1 MKYTNKLMAILML
14 TIFLIS
20 LAPLALA
27 EDSEDQLP
35 TKPLPKTKELKKVV
49 ENTKEKL
56 IKTREQYQQ
65 LKERHEQAK
74 EKFAEQKERII
85 QFGEKIKDCKE
96 DTEQCKGLKSELK
109 VGVKTHLLRTADV
122 ILKSL
127 EKLEDRIENSENL
140 SEEEKQE
147 ALSKLAEDKA
157 ELEAKIAEVEALSED
172 ASAEELRE
180 AIKELKDLW
189 QNLKQSQQF
198 YITQL
203 TNHKMENLVGK
214 HRDILVAM
222 DNRIATIEEQGVENL
237 EELKAIREEFSE
249 SVNKLEEDFAD
260 SEEAWKNAKDS
271 PSRESVEA
279 AHQAQKLVREDLKET
294 KDLLREFVQE
304 FNVKY
309 QEIKS
314 DEIPAEVNE
323 DEENN

>member
-74 EKFAEQKERII
+74 EKFA
-85 QFGEKIKDCKE
+85 
-96 DTEQCKGLKSELK
+96 EQCKGLKSELK